1 MPKSSGTVVIDFAAL
16 TAVCAEKGKWVE
28 DVLNLSEIRNHKTL
42 ARIRQG
48 LPVRRCTLECLSPHI
63 GPQNLGRIIRHAAD
77 STSQNDGASRQNSDD
92 QLLEWT
98 DTKYLTD
105 WITVP
110 NGLQY
115 SVSKRRHRH
124 IADTFARVKCYEMK
138 FLTDEER
145 RRFEVHLTRHPTV
158 CRKLSPNPRIPINQG
173 AFPDPN
179 GEFWWVIDYWTEG
192 TSLHDVLA
200 VERLSVSEVIRIG
213 RELAEGLKLLH
224 DNGIVRRALDPKHVL
239 LRAPDRSVLLTDF
252 ELAKLLGGAPTV
264 GRDWPPDP
272 YRAPELG
279 ESEAAIG
286 VDIYSWGRIM
296 AYMALGVL
304 PPTGS
309 EKKSLHGSDLPEP
322 LIDLVV
328 RCVAGSPRSRP
339 ATVQH
344 ILDALGKMT

>member
-1 MPKSSGTVVIDFAAL
+1 MSSGSVVIDFVAL

-28 DVLNLSEIRNHKTL
+28 DVLSASGIQSHKTII
-42 ARIRQG
+42 RIREG
-48 LPVRRCTLECLSPHI
+48 KPIRRSTLDYLLPAI
-63 GPQNLGRIIRHAAD
+63 GPQNLGRIIRHAAA
-77 STSQNDGASRQNSDD
+77 STSQTDGVRGQKRAD
-92 QLLEWT
+92 QLLEW
-98 DTKYLTD
+98 DDPKYLTD

-115 SVSKRRHRH
+115 MVSKWRHKH
-124 IADTFARVKCYEMK
+124 IADTFARVKCYELK

-145 RRFEVHLTRHPTV
+145 QRFEVHLTRHPMV
-158 CRKLSPNPRIPINQG
+158 CRKLAPNPRIPINQG

-179 GEFWWVIDYWTEG
+179 GEFWWVIDYWIEG

-200 VERLSVSEVIRIG
+200 TERLPVSDVVRIG
-213 RELAEGLKLLH
+213 REMAEGLKLLH
-224 DNGIVRRALDPKHVL
+224 DNGIVRRALGPKHVL
-239 LRAPDRSVLLTDF
+239 LRAPDRSVMLTDF

-264 GRDWPPDP
+264 GRDWPLDP
-272 YRAPELG
+272 YRAPELAEG
-279 ESEAAIG
+279 EAAIS

-296 AYMALGVL
+296 AYMALGML
-304 PPTGS
+304 PPAGG
-309 EKKSLHGSDLPEP
+309 EKKLLHGSDLPEP

-344 ILDALGKMT
+344 VLDALGEMT